1 MDESADKGL
10 ILIGEGSII
19 PKLSD
24 VGRIIVSGYD
34 TDLPIDDVETAL
46 RNHFSCCGIIT
57 NICIPFVSFGD
68 ETLRRRGYIYFLGE
82 GAVDKAL
89 QLNGVDVGGWNVSVK
104 AYPFPKNAN
113 NEVEIEVEGF
123 DTWLH
128 EILIESALISH
139 FSSYGKLKDV
149 MFFDGIAVAY
159 LYGKDVADKVTE
171 LNGSNMGGRILDVRV
186 ISKPRITLFHR
197 YLRCGPSCVR
207 RESDSSTT
215 DAAIPKSSLIVEDK
229 SSKKKKKKRKSSY
242 VSFKLSLRRRRR
254 DNKVKG

>member
-19 PKLSD
+19 PKL
-24 VGRIIVSGYD
+24 
-34 TDLPIDDVETAL
+34 
-46 RNHFSCCGIIT
+46 
-57 NICIPFVSFGD
+57 
-68 ETLRRRGYIYFLGE
+68 RRGYIYFLGE

-104 AYPFPKNAN
+104 AYPFPKDAN
-113 NEVEIEVEGF
+113 NEVFIEVEGF
-123 DTWLH
+123 DTSLH

-149 MFFDGIAVAY
+149 MFFDGFVASSFHFFPTFSIAVAY

-186 ISKPRITLFHR
+186 TSKPGITLFHR
-197 YLRCGPSCVR
+197 YLRCGPSCVH

-229 SSKKKKKKRKSSY
+229 SSKKKKKKKSKLSD
-242 VSFKLSLRRRRR
+242 VSFKLKSQ
-254 DNKVKG
+254 KKG